1 MPKYPMYHKAAAN
14 LRHFPLTAPLQQ
26 HQDVPPLAWM
36 GILTEDAIRNLAQQD
51 VPTVLRM
58 GILTQDEIRNLA
70 LHIEHCRS
78 EDQAMESD
86 LMQVQAAVHEVT
98 HARRQNQEA
107 ILALHIEHC
116 RSEDQAM
123 ESDLMQVQA
132 AVHEVTHAR
141 RQNQEAMYKI
151 ATDTGRLLQLL
162 SRPEVQQ
169 QNALSI
175 LRGSFPAA
183 NLFTEAA
190 ENMEN
195 PWLNVLNNETPGAEE
210 AMDLKDSQTLVQAQQ
225 TNAKPV
231 DPQVMSQT
239 SRRRRKVS
247 PKVRQF

>member
-58 GILTQDEIRNLA
+58 GILTQDEIRN
-70 LHIEHCRS
+70 
-78 EDQAMESD
+78 
-86 LMQVQAAVHEVT
+86 
-98 HARRQNQEA
+98 
-107 ILALHIEHC
+107 LALHIEHC

>member
-107 ILALHIEHC
+107 
-116 RSEDQAM
+116 
-123 ESDLMQVQA
+123 
-132 AVHEVTHAR
+132 
-141 RQNQEAMYKI
+141 MYKI

-169 QNALSI
+169 HKRFKHLTGFLPRCQPLH
-175 LRGSFPAA
+175 RGGRKHGKPVV
-183 NLFTEAA
+183 ER
-190 ENMEN
+190 
-195 PWLNVLNNETPGAEE
+195 
-210 AMDLKDSQTLVQAQQ
+210 AQQ
-225 TNAKPV
+225 RNAR
-231 DPQVMSQT
+231 
-239 SRRRRKVS
+239 SRRGNG
-247 PKVRQF
+247 PEGFANAGAGTAD

>member
-107 ILALHIEHC
+107 MH
-116 RSEDQAM
+116 
-123 ESDLMQVQA
+123 
-132 AVHEVTHAR
+132 
-141 RQNQEAMYKI
+141 KI
-151 ATDTGRLLQLL
+151 ATDAGRRLQLL
-162 SRPEVQQ
+162 SQPQVRQHKHFKHLMGFLPPCRC
-169 QNALSI
+169 LHK
-175 LRGSFPAA
+175 
-183 NLFTEAA
+183 EAA

-195 PWLNVLNNETPGAEE
+195 LLLNVLNNEMPGAEE
-210 AMDLKDSQTLVQAQQ
+210 AMDPEDSQMLMQAQQ
-225 TNAKPV
+225 TNGKPV
-231 DPQVMSQT
+231 DPQVTSQS
-239 SRRRRKVS
+239 SRRKRRNRRRPAGKDTNAEAA
-247 PKVRQF
+247 PC